1 MLPDLALNDITVDPI
16 SFLYENKIEVDVLRL
31 DKISP
36 VISGNKWFKLRYYL
50 EEAKSQHKKSILTF
64 GGAWSNHIIATAAVC
79 KMQELN
85 SIGII
90 RGEEPKELSSTLS
103 HAKKLGMQL
112 VFISRSDY
120 QQKKIPTTLHLPGD
134 YYIINEGGYGE
145 TGAKGASTILDHCNK
160 TYTHYCCAVGTGTMM
175 AGLIN
180 AVSPAQTVLGI
191 SVMKNNS
198 ALKEMIQAL
207 SPSPNYVPNLWL
219 SLREGAPAHKTL
231 PGEDFDSPSQF
242 VIDKRNNWQLI
253 HGYHFGGYAKHQPVL
268 LRFMNEFYK
277 RTTIPSDFVYTG
289 KLFYAISDLIGKN
302 YFPADSKLL
311 LVHSG
316 GLQGNSSLPEG
327 TLIF

>member
-16 SFLYENKIEVDVLRL
+16 SFLFENKIEVDVLRL

-79 KMQELN
+79 KMQELK

-103 HAKKLGMQL
+103 QAKEFGMQL

-120 QQKKIPTTLHLPGD
+120 RQKKIPATLQFSD

-160 TYTHYCCAVGTGTMM
+160 IYTHYCCAVGTGTMM

-191 SVMKNNS
+191 SVMKNNI
-198 ALKEMIQAL
+198 ALKEMIQ
-207 SPSPNYVPNLWL
+207 
-219 SLREGAPAHKTL
+219 TL
-231 PGEDFDSPSQF
+231 VTGTE
-242 VIDKRNNWQLI
+242 KNWKLI
-253 HGYHFGGYAKHQPVL
+253 HDYHFGGYAKHQPAL
-268 LRFMNEFYK
+268 LGFMNEFYEQ
-277 RTTIPSDFVYTG
+277 TTIPSDFVYTG
-289 KLFYAISDLIGKN
+289 KLFFALSDLIRKN

-316 GLQGNSSLPEG
+316 GLQGNSSLPED